1 MLVYLH
7 QKESDCWDWIVY
19 ANRWQHFSVG
29 HWHNIIQRCGIG
41 LVPRRL
47 PSCEGLVGGILMSSS
62 AESQRQW
69 RKCIHLRLVDD
80 VNVDHFTCYQT
91 FPVKWI
97 LEFILYWVPT
107 KLTARCYP
115 LSIELAVS
123 PKGETCVFNWRA
135 ERYLQMVI
143 LRRCLSCWGFEPI
156 LWRAREREARGGD
169 ADRRSERPVE
179 SERWHFWLTR
189 SIDIYLIADRQIQSK
204 LKFWK

>member
-7 QKESDCWDWIVY
+7 RKESDCWDWIVY

-29 HWHNIIQRCGIG
+29 NWHNIIKRCGIG

-123 PKGETCVFNWRA
+123 PKGETCVFNWR
-135 ERYLQMVI
+135 
-143 LRRCLSCWGFEPI
+143 GKPGKD
-156 LWRAREREARGGD
+156 WRALWGKVDGLWAGLKNLVCYLPTRLAWVLGRYGD
-169 ADRRSERPVE
+169 TD
-179 SERWHFWLTR
+179 L
-189 SIDIYLIADRQIQSK
+189 Q
-204 LKFWK
+204 